1 MKTTRTIATAALAG
15 ALAFGGAGVAQA
27 APQNAGAIGGL
38 VAAAINLDRTVT
50 IDTIQLVNVENNDII
65 DDVNV
70 DVRNVNILRNVTIE
84 LLNDNDIDIRDVVD
98 VTIEDNVLVVVVD
111 VL

>member
-38 VAAAINLDRTVT
+38 VAAAVNLDRTVT
-50 IDTIQLVNVENNDII
+50 IDSVRILTVEGGLI
-65 DDVNV
+65 DDINV
-70 DVRNVNILRNVTIE
+70 DVRNVNILRNVTINA
-84 LLNDNDIDIRDVVD
+84 LNNNDIDIRDVVD
-98 VTIEDNVLVVVVD
+98 VTIVDNVLVVVVD